1 MAREQPKQEYSRAM
15 QGILAALHKE
25 LHGDTGALRVWR
37 EERGRERMVADR
49 ERLAAERAAD
59 LVLLRAT
66 LVPCEGAPPTY
77 ARALL
82 EAMREKGYEGSEQD
96 LGYLIKRAFR
106 AHPAVKKAKRGK
118 KGVRWEGLAVA
129 AETRRAPG

>member
-1 MAREQPKQEYSRAM
+1 MAQMRA
-15 QGILAALHKE
+15 ILAALHKE
-25 LHGDTGALRVWR
+25 LHGGKGALRASR
-37 EERGRERMVADR
+37 EERARERMAADR

-59 LVLLRAT
+59 LALLRAT
-66 LVPCEGAPPTY
+66 LVPREGAPPTY

-96 LGYLIKRAFR
+96 LGYLLKTAFR

-118 KGVRWEGLAVA
+118 KGVRWQGLAVA
-129 AETRRAPG
+129 AETRRAPAPG